1 MPLLLARED
10 ILFLHH
16 VLELCYVLIPIGSCV
31 KGIFDLLYQLYT
43 SKKNI
48 HTKQYKK
55 IFLFKLLTTL
65 GIYASDDLVRASCF
79 TSLHTMSIDTLDNY
93 SLDLA
98 SEKALDNWLCHC
110 IVEYAGVNSLKTI
123 HFLIKNRVA

>member
-1 MPLLLARED
+1 M
-10 ILFLHH
+10 FLHH
-16 VLELCYVLIPIGSCV
+16 VLELCYVFIPIGSCV
-31 KGIFDLLYQLYT
+31 KGIFDLLCLLYKP
-43 SKKNI
+43 KKYIQTNQ
-48 HTKQYKK
+48 HKK

-79 TSLHTMSIDTLDNY
+79 EPLQTMSIDTLDNY

-110 IVEYAGVNSLKTI
+110 IVEYAGIDSLKTI